1 MRGHI
6 AYNAAVLYEEPFKW
20 HLYKLDV
27 DGEDSRLHGK
37 ALVRWKKMWSTLS
50 NTHKSKLKRTLLMSK
65 YHLHPS

>member
-20 HLYKLDV
+20 HIYKLDV

-50 NTHKSKLKRTLLMSK
+50 NTHKSTL
-65 YHLHPS
+65 